1 MSPKAK
7 RIKRADELIRRL
19 NNEEAF
25 YCSSWLDLVADA
37 STDED
42 YEEMVDNYSEIMK
55 LFSYIFLRYINDGI
69 VADIDDNFWKPVYLV
84 SE

>member
-19 NNEEAF
+19 NNDEAF
-25 YCSSWLDLVADA
+25 YCSSWLELVTDA

-42 YEEMVDNYSEIMK
+42 YEDMIPYYDEIMK
-55 LFSYIFLRYINDGI
+55 LFSYIFLRYIDDGI
-69 VADIDDNFWKPVYLV
+69 IADINDNSWRPVYLV

>member
-1 MSPKAK
+1 MSPKAR

-19 NNEEAF
+19 INEEAF
-25 YCSSWLDLVADA
+25 YCISWLDLVADA

-55 LFSYIFLRYINDGI
+55 LFSYIFLRYIDDGI